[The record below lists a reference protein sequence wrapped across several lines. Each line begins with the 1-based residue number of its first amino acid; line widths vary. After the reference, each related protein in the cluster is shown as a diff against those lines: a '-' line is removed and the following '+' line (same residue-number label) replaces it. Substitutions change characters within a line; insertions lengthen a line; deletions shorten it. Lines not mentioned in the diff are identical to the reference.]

1 MPIRGSW
8 FIGKVSVKY
17 RSRKNN
23 ENHITN
29 KIIYLRYS

>member
-17 RSRKNN
+17 CGRKNN

-29 KIIYLRYS
+29 KIIHLQHS